1 MVSWLRL
8 STVVC
13 GAMITGLTMGC
24 GASNT
29 ADALIGPEG
38 GVVAHDDGVT
48 LTVPAGAL
56 LVTRQIIIRPSD
68 EKLSRGTFEQV
79 GNSYLIEPRDLEF
92 RVPAELTFDT
102 DVPERPSVL
111 LKPGETR
118 VIAYSSADDRPTA
131 YIGSL
136 GVVAAAKGGEPAGTV
151 DSPKLARTPTGADLP
166 PPAIDSAELKISPRG
181 VTSLDV
187 GFTAFDTSGMS
198 KSLLN
203 GEGTAYCG
211 FKFGPA
217 VLGASI
223 SGGCSGG
230 ITSGTL
236 ALNAGQATIEVLPF
250 LIGKLERPVVVEV
263 QIGTGDLAVSAGYF
277 TFNTSGC
284 FLESCSG
291 HGTCSDA
298 GGQASCTCDEGFG
311 PGVEPLS
318 CDCVPKCDGKQCGND
333 SCGGQCQPGCNNDTH
348 TCNQETSQ
356 CDPLPPPDSTG
367 PPPDMTT
374 GEPETTMDPGTTTG
388 MPETSTTTGEPGS
401 TSTTDASTTG
411 GESSGSTG

>member
-1 MVSWLRL
+1 MAFWIRP
-8 STVVC
+8 STVVI
-13 GAMITGLTMGC
+13 GALSVSAVSFITLISAC

-92 RVPAELTFDT
+92 RIPAELTFDT
-102 DVPERPSVL
+102 KIAERPSVL

-136 GVVAAAKGGEPAGTV
+136 GIVAAAKGGDPAGSI
-151 DSPKLARTPTGADLP
+151 DSPKLARTPTGSDLP
-166 PPAIDSAELKISPRG
+166 APAIDAAELKISPKG
-181 VTSLDV
+181 VTTLDV
-187 GFTAFDTSGMS
+187 GFTAFDTSGTS

-211 FKFGPA
+211 FKFGA

-223 SGGCSGG
+223 SGGCSTGV
-230 ITSGTL
+230 TSGTL
-236 ALNAGQATIEVLPF
+236 ALTSGQATVEVLPF
-250 LIGKLERPVVVEV
+250 LIGKLDRPVVVEV
-263 QIGTGDLAVSAGYF
+263 QLGTGDLAVSAGYF

-291 HGTCSDA
+291 HGVCSDA
-298 GGQASCTCDEGFG
+298 GGQPSCACAEGFV
-311 PGVEPLS
+311 PGTEPLS
-318 CDCVPKCDGKQCGND
+318 CDCVPKCDGKP
-333 SCGGQCQPGCNNDTH
+333 CGGDGCGGECQPGCDPNTHICNN
-348 TCNQETSQ
+348 ETSQ
-356 CDPLPPPDSTG
+356 CDPLPPPETTG
-367 PPPDMTT
+367 PPGTT
-374 GEPETTMDPGTTTG
+374 GDPG
-388 MPETSTTTGEPGS
+388 TTGEPG
-401 TSTTDASTTG
+401 TSTTSTTG
-411 GESSGSTG
+411 DPGTTGTGTGTSTTSGSSSSSTG